1 MIGAKVARGKW
12 IRGKL
17 PKTVSH
23 HALSPGTRHVYV
35 RNEIGLEFVQVDVE
49 GTVEAKRSRDGGNN
63 LSDETVQVGE
73 AWGRDVEAFL
83 ANIVDSFVIDLD
95 SSRK

>member
-1 MIGAKVARGKW
+1 MVCLIRRDDRGEGSE
-12 IRGKL
+12 REVDTGEGHQ
-17 PKTVSH
+17 V
-23 HALSPGTRHVYV
+23 
-35 RNEIGLEFVQVDVE
+35 GLELVQVDVE